1 MDEENRH
8 LWRTVR
14 IGRIRPDRQ
23 FDIVWTSEVAIR
35 PQPFPVFRTR
45 REWLDLLQGL
55 YTSWGGRWFRPSR

>member
-35 PQPFPVFRTR
+35 PHPYPVFRTR
-45 REWLDLLQGL
+45 REWLDLLQAL
-55 YTSWGGRWFRPSR
+55 YTSWGNRWFRN